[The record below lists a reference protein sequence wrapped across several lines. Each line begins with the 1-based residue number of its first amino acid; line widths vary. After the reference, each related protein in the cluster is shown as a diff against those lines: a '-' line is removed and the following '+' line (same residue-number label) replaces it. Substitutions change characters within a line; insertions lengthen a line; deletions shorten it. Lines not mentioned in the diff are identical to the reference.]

1 MDMDL
6 TIGLVHG
13 MEERGYVQ
21 RVGNESCS
29 YASIVNMNHHPS
41 WMIDASDHITVFHSS
56 YHYHPLCNLSTM
68 YNHYH
73 PTPRLVTLC
82 I

>member
-13 MEERGYVQ
+13 MEEPGYVQ

-29 YASIVNMNHHPS
+29 YASNVNMNHHPS
-41 WMIDASDHITVFHSS
+41 
-56 YHYHPLCNLSTM
+56 
-68 YNHYH
+68 
-73 PTPRLVTLC
+73 
-82 I
+82 